1 MNSRDINQN
10 MGDPQQQQQQKDDY
24 EQAELYEYSNER
36 KSTSQRLGNVFNST
50 FMQQPSDVL
59 RKAPNLFDS
68 MPANVNRTLFFA
80 KLFYFWYF
88 AAFGSLFPLM
98 SIYFKQMGMGPSYC
112 GILMGFR

>member
-1 MNSRDINQN
+1 MDSRSLYQN
-10 MGDPQQQQQQKDDY
+10 MSDPYSQQQEHDQT
-24 EQAELYEYSNER
+24 ELYEYNNEQNS
-36 KSTSQRLGNVFNST
+36 STSRIGNFLGST
-50 FMQQPSDVL
+50 FLQKPPKVF
-59 RKAPNLFDS
+59 RRAPDLLDS
-68 MPANVNRTLFFA
+68 LPTNINRTLLFA

>member
-1 MNSRDINQN
+1 MDSRDRYQTMN
-10 MGDPQQQQQQKDDY
+10 DPYRQQQDHDQT
-24 EQAELYEYSNER
+24 ELYEYNNDQNSATSRIGNLFG
-36 KSTSQRLGNVFNST
+36 STLLQK
-50 FMQQPSDVL
+50 PPEVL
-59 RKAPNLFDS
+59 RRAPDLLDS
-68 MPANVNRTLFFA
+68 LPTHVNRTLLFA

>member
-1 MNSRDINQN
+1 MDSRNFYQN
-10 MGDPQQQQQQKDDY
+10 TSDPYGGQQQEHDQT
-24 EQAELYEYSNER
+24 ELYEYTNEQNS
-36 KSTSQRLGNVFNST
+36 STSRIGNFIGSNLL
-50 FMQQPSDVL
+50 QKPPEVL
-59 RKAPNLFDS
+59 RRAPNLIDS
-68 MPANVNRTLFFA
+68 LPSNINRTLLFA

>member
-1 MNSRDINQN
+1 MDSRDLYQN
-10 MGDPQQQQQQKDDY
+10 TNDPYTQSQDY
-24 EQAELYEYSNER
+24 DQTELYEYKNE
-36 KSTSQRLGNVFNST
+36 QNST
-50 FMQQPSDVL
+50 TARIGNFLGTKLLQNPPEVL
-59 RKAPNLFDS
+59 RRAPNLLDS
-68 MPANVNRTLFFA
+68 LPSNVNRTLLFA

>member
-1 MNSRDINQN
+1 MTHRDAYQTVN
-10 MGDPQQQQQQKDDY
+10 DERV
-24 EQAELYEYSNER
+24 EQHDQTELYEYNHAESMPTDARRE
-36 KSTSQRLGNVFNST
+36 NS
-50 FMQQPSDVL
+50 FGMKFLPQSSDVL
-59 RKAPNLFDS
+59 RRSTSKILDS
-68 MPANVNRTLFFA
+68 MPSSINRTLFFA